1 MAADLPG
8 LPVEL
13 IHQILECDTWYRSR
27 RYICEALRLTCKEL
41 NAKILR
47 YYGSE
52 YYKTMN
58 VPLTETGLTRILNI
72 SAGQLAY
79 HVESL
84 VIDCDTILSKHN
96 FNCSSQSSDFNK
108 NDWWDGDSN
117 DSFGE
122 YCFTR
127 ISFDDRIM
135 DLLKF
140 GGCADLLGR
149 FLSGFSNL

>member
-1 MAADLPG
+1 MRYLVPKPALHLRGTAAYLQRAKRKDLAVPRQRV
-8 LPVEL
+8 L
-13 IHQILECDTWYRSR
+13 QDDECASY
-27 RYICEALRLTCKEL
+27 
-41 NAKILR
+41 
-47 YYGSE
+47 
-52 YYKTMN
+52 
-58 VPLTETGLTRILNI
+58 LTETGLTRILNI